1 MLWIIIIFDISAAR
15 EERPMKIL
23 VNDLVMILISEGWD
37 FFSLFSFFLSF
48 NMILY
53 IYLNIL
59 SRVRYFHLW
68 SKRPIVSL

>member
-1 MLWIIIIFDISAAR
+1 MLWIIIIFDIFAAR

-23 VNDLVMILISEGWD
+23 VNDLVMILISEGGD
-37 FFSLFSFFLSF
+37 LFFAFFKFFLSL

-59 SRVRYFHLW
+59 SRVRYFHL
-68 SKRPIVSL
+68 